1 MFTLFFNIVI
11 DVCDIFSCYCCYL
24 CCLLTLLCYSHC
36 FLTLSLLFATCIAF
50 LLLCWPCCSC
60 CFIEVSLLLFLGYCC
75 YCYYF
80 CHIAFCVALL
90 VVPFL
95 SHCHSFHVTRF
106 ALSLLSH
113 CCFCN
118 VILLA
123 LPLFSY
129 CSSCTIASLA
139 LPFSDCHSSCI
150 SSHFFHVTF
159 FTLLLFSH
167 FTYLLAQLLLIFLR
181 CRCYSFHIVVALF
194 CLVSMVFPFPLPCA
208 SWNFDTNLSTRGELF
223 SIFSKFFEFF
233 FVLSF

>member
-95 SHCHSFHVTRF
+95 SHCHSFHLTRF

-123 LPLFSY
+123 
-129 CSSCTIASLA
+129 
-139 LPFSDCHSSCI
+139 CHSSRI
-150 SSHFFHVTF
+150 ALLALLLLSHCPSQIVTPLAF
-159 FTLLLFSH
+159 QVTSFMLLFSH
-167 FTYLLAQLLLIFLR
+167 Y
-181 CRCYSFHIVVALF
+181 CSFHISRTYWPNF
-194 CLVSMVFPFPLPCA
+194 C
-208 SWNFDTNLSTRGELF
+208 
-223 SIFSKFFEFF
+223 
-233 FVLSF
+233 

>member
-1 MFTLFFNIVI
+1 LCCSSCSTIPFTLPFFSPYSFCTITP
-11 DVCDIFSCYCCYL
+11 
-24 CCLLTLLCYSHC
+24 LTLL
-36 FLTLSLLFATCIAF
+36 FLQ
-50 LLLCWPCCSC
+50 
-60 CFIEVSLLLFLGYCC
+60 
-75 YCYYF
+75 
-80 CHIAFCVALL
+80 
-90 VVPFL
+90 
-95 SHCHSFHVTRF
+95 CHS
-106 ALSLLSH
+106 S
-113 CCFCN
+113 CM
-118 VILLA
+118 
-123 LPLFSY
+123 PLFSY

-233 FVLSF
+233 FVLSFWKFIFCFLFSLCTNFYFYF